1 MSDKKNCFIPLEF
14 ISDIQ
19 TAVMG
24 KNEQFAVYFL
34 EMVIK
39 TGITFI
45 LFFNFISAH
54 LFKPLH
60 VEIKF

>member
-1 MSDKKNCFIPLEF
+1 M
-14 ISDIQ
+14 SDIQ
-19 TAVMG
+19 TAVIG

-34 EMVIK
+34 EMEIK

-60 VEIKF
+60 GVTKF